1 MCLHGFAYYMK
12 KAIDMIDCAVEK
24 IEELIRDKKYEELD
38 IQIQSLK
45 VSARIIRTEL
55 ENLTEN

>member
-1 MCLHGFAYYMK
+1 MK

-24 IEELIRDKKYEELD
+24 MEELIRDKKYEELD

-45 VSARIIRTEL
+45 VCARIIRTEL

>member
-1 MCLHGFAYYMK
+1 MK